1 MRVFLSVGPAAGW
14 PCAGQAGWVGPWPGT
29 RSSATEQLLDA
40 LDVGLVHRHDAG
52 QVARLLARLDLE
64 AVPQAGLLAQQ
75 LAPAGDLDPLGDPAV
90 RLVLGHDSSVHR

>member
-1 MRVFLSVGPAAGW
+1 MRVFLNVGPAAGW
-14 PCAGQAGWVGPWPGT
+14 PRTGQAGG
-29 RSSATEQLLDA
+29 EIA

-52 QVARLLARLDLE
+52 QVACLLARLDLE
-64 AVPQAGLLAQQ
+64 AVPKAGLLAQQ